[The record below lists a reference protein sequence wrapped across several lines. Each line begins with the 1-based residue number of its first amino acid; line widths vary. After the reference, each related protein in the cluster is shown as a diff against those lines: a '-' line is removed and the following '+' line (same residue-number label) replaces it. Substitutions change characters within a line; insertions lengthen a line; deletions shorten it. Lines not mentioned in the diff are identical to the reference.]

1 MTALQT
7 VTLHQ
12 DSRPSRRLV
21 LVDIENFNCSPIQ
34 CPAEAKWC
42 KRMLTSWLNIQEGE
56 IIVIAS
62 DKSGIL
68 NVNAGWKGPRLLM
81 GLGPDGADLRLIE
94 EIERMNLGQF
104 DEIALVSGDG
114 IFADPVAHA
123 AKLGVPTKV
132 YSHGFTLSERLR
144 MAAAEVYLSE
154 DGYSQSAADL
164 QGTPSTNTNIIQLH
178 SYTKETA

>member
-7 VTLHQ
+7 VTLYQ
-12 DSRPSRRLV
+12 DSHPSRRLI
-21 LVDIENFNCSPIQ
+21 LVDIENFNCNPIQ
-34 CPAEAKWC
+34 RPAEAKWC

-81 GLGPDGADLRLIE
+81 GLGPDGSDLRLIE

-114 IFADPVAHA
+114 IFADPVSRA
-123 AKLGVPTKV
+123 AKCGVPTKV

-154 DGYSQSAADL
+154 DGYSQSAAEQ